1 MIKLPARYLLWGFSL
16 VRLAVS
22 SMLDVGNSLSSSIDA
37 VPNSTPHTS
46 KFIRRYLPKANYVS
60 ARGSMPGFVTA
71 PGDGHLYLDG
81 QLFDFRSFN
90 TPTLFEGKEFQA
102 RDLVETI
109 SAFGSPVTRTYTL
122 HVVNS
127 MFTDG
132 KQESSSSHILGWDN
146 STNDWI
152 YNEMNWRNIDSALDL
167 ARQHGVKII
176 IPIINQDY
184 GTYDSNWVGNYNDL
198 IRHRYNI
205 QNYTAAQQAVDW
217 FTDREMIACYK
228 KIIAFYLNRKN
239 TVNGIRI
246 GDDQSILAF
255 ETGNEMNWNYRNGT
269 TTYDRPPPAN
279 VSQNNLLFSFLDGEW
294 RGLIRAMQPQW
305 TIEIAGF
312 IKSLAPKTLVMDG
325 SYSRNPKFAWEDAVL
340 ACPHVDLY
348 SYHYYGEGETLP
360 YNDMEKQVRAHG
372 KTFIVGEHG
381 FCETSA
387 VSVSRI
393 TMCLCWILWERLKC
407 YILIRYTDD
416 KPAVWWAVYKKFTCA
431 GALVWSLRPHSEDG
445 GFVTHEEGHDI
456 NSYHAPGF
464 RNQTSVRFDTQEVD
478 VINSTYDASYRIL
491 GLTPPAK
498 PVPGTPEAFLVSNG
512 THAGISWRGAAWAQ
526 AYEVLGAVFEDV
538 EFSTISRYVADNFE
552 AGQLFV
558 PLDPTDPTKPI
569 HITLPKT
576 IPHGSHAGW
585 VDTKWC
591 PPGSAA
597 PCGDIHFDKQ
607 EDKKPPVTLRRL
619 TRMRAPREQLSAKNR
634 NLHRTAQDRLITGGW
649 FSVRA
654 IGADG
659 VPGGVSDSIFL
670 KSQWEPHLGEVTGGA
685 AAAKKDRSP
694 PGM

>member
-279 VSQNNLLFSFLDGEW
+279 
-294 RGLIRAMQPQW
+294 W

-381 FCETSA
+381 F
-387 VSVSRI
+387 
-393 TMCLCWILWERLKC
+393 
-407 YILIRYTDD
+407 YD

-685 AAAKKDRSP
+685 TAAKKDRSP

>member
-1 MIKLPARYLLWGFSL
+1 
-16 VRLAVS
+16 
-22 SMLDVGNSLSSSIDA
+22 MLDVGNSLSSSIDA

-152 YNEMNWRNIDSALDL
+152 YNEMNWRNIDSA
-167 ARQHGVKII
+167 ASTWCQNYN
-176 IPIINQDY
+176 PIINQDY

-198 IRHRYNI
+198 IRH
-205 QNYTAAQQAVDW
+205 
-217 FTDREMIACYK
+217 
-228 KIIAFYLNRKN
+228 
-239 TVNGIRI
+239 
-246 GDDQSILAF
+246 
-255 ETGNEMNWNYRNGT
+255 
-269 TTYDRPPPAN
+269 
-279 VSQNNLLFSFLDGEW
+279 
-294 RGLIRAMQPQW
+294 
-305 TIEIAGF
+305 
-312 IKSLAPKTLVMDG
+312 
-325 SYSRNPKFAWEDAVL
+325 
-340 ACPHVDLY
+340 
-348 SYHYYGEGETLP
+348 
-360 YNDMEKQVRAHG
+360 
-372 KTFIVGEHG
+372 
-381 FCETSA
+381 
-387 VSVSRI
+387 
-393 TMCLCWILWERLKC
+393 
-407 YILIRYTDD
+407 
-416 KPAVWWAVYKKFTCA
+416 
-431 GALVWSLRPHSEDG
+431 
-445 GFVTHEEGHDI
+445 
-456 NSYHAPGF
+456 

-576 IPHGSHAGW
+576 IPHGSHA
-585 VDTKWC
+585 
-591 PPGSAA
+591 
-597 PCGDIHFDKQ
+597 
-607 EDKKPPVTLRRL
+607 DKKPPVTLRRL